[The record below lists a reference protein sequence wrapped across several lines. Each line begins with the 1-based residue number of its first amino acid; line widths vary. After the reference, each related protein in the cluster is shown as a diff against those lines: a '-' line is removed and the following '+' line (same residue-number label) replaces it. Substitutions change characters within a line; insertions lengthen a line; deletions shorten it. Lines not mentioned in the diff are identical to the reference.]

1 MSSMFSLTMTTRRW
15 GVCTFLSRGC
25 WTRRNVS
32 CFRLRYPPTSICAD
46 VILSHS
52 TSIVS
57 SCKTMIRRSDMSTV
71 PSSRRKKEVKSSA
84 TEAAAGTGT
93 SLEYDFDKEMN
104 RLLTNIYDGVLP
116 MKDVNEEFSVTLN
129 PEMCSLIIETLRGNF
144 SLTSVDAADAG
155 VTAASLSSE
164 SKFLRFQTYISGVH
178 HYSYIAQE
186 DVWRSVQDD
195 HDIRGLITRDLLK
208 HCAGCPMIK

>member
-1 MSSMFSLTMTTRRW
+1 MLFSSRMTTRRL
-15 GVCTFLSRGC
+15 GVSNAYTFLSRGDG
-25 WTRRNVS
+25 TRRNVS
-32 CFRLRYPPTSICAD
+32 CFSAKYPPTSICAA
-46 VILSHS
+46 VAP
-52 TSIVS
+52 TGFVS
-57 SCKTMIRRSDMSTV
+57 SCLTMIRCSGMSTV
-71 PSSRRKKEVKSSA
+71 PSSRRKKEAKPSSTDA
-84 TEAAAGTGT
+84 TAVIGTG
-93 SLEYDFDKEMN
+93 SKYDFDKEMN

-116 MKDVNEEFSVTLN
+116 MKDVNVEFSVTLN
-129 PEMCSLIIETLRGNF
+129 LEGCSLIIETLRGNF

-178 HYSYIAQE
+178 HYSYIEQE

-195 HDIRGLITRDLLK
+195 HDVRGLITRDLLK